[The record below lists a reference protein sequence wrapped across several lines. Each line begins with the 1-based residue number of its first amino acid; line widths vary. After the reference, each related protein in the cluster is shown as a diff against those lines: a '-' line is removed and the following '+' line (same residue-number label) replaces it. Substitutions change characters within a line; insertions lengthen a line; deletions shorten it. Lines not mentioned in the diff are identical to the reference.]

1 MIGNAVCPPIIA
13 ALAAS
18 LLAHLEGPASASGGA
33 EKWREASIRA
43 AVGLMRCALPAQAVA
58 CALGA
63 VR

>member
-13 ALAAS
+13 ALAGS
-18 LLAHLEGPASASGGA
+18 LLAHLEVPASASGGA

-43 AVGLMRCALPAQAVA
+43 AVGLMRSALPAQAVA
-58 CALGA
+58 CSP